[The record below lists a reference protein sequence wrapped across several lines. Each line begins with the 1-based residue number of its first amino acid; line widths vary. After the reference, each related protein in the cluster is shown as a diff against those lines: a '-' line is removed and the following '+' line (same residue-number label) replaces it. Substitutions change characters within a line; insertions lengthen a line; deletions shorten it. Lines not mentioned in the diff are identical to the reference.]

1 MAKRYELTMFDLPV
15 IMRHDYETY
24 GVKEKINSYR
34 RRSIDEFVEFL
45 TNVPGSDN
53 FTRFLDV
60 GAGDTADMDYFRGRC
75 PQYSHVLGC
84 DIYLDDNDYTAD
96 LIKQDWYTMAENGV
110 GGLKTFDAIYIN
122 HSMEHAANIYQLMN
136 QVSKMQ
142 NKGGALFVAVP
153 DGNVPFGYAITS
165 STTHFSVL
173 TEGFLST
180 TLQRFGYNVQIETR
194 EFRPGAKEIWAL
206 ATKQFDSLGK

>member
-1 MAKRYELTMFDLPV
+1 MFDLPV
-15 IMRHDYETY
+15 IMRHDYETD

-34 RRSIDEFVEFL
+34 RKSVDAFIEFL
-45 TNVPGSDN
+45 TNVPGSDT

-60 GAGDTADMDYFRGRC
+60 GAGDTADMDYFRARTGY
-75 PQYSHVLGC
+75 PQVKGC
-84 DIYLDDNDYTAD
+84 DLYLDDGDYTGN
-96 LIKQDWYTMAENGV
+96 LVKQDWYTMAEDGV
-110 GGLKTFDAIYIN
+110 DGLLYFDAMYIN

-142 NKGGALFVAVP
+142 AKGSALFVAVP
-153 DGNVPFGYAITS
+153 DGNTPFGYAITS

-194 EFRPGAKEIWAL
+194 EFRPGAKEIWAF
-206 ATKQFDSLGK
+206 AIKQHDGL

>member
-15 IMRHDYETY
+15 IMRHDYETA

-34 RRSIDEFVEFL
+34 RRSVDEFVEFL
-45 TNVPGSDN
+45 TNVPGSDK

-60 GAGDTADMDYFRGRC
+60 GAGDTADMDYFKRRC
-75 PQYSHVLGC
+75 PWYTDVKGC
-84 DIYLDDNDYTAD
+84 DTYLDSSDYTAD
-96 LIKQDWYTMAENGV
+96 LIEQDWYSMAEGV
-110 GGLKTFDAIYIN
+110 AGITKFDAIYIN

-153 DGNVPFGYAITS
+153 DGNAPFGYAITS
-165 STTHFSVL
+165 STTHFSVI

-194 EFRPGAKEIWAL
+194 EFRPGAKEIWAFGI
-206 ATKQFDSLGK
+206 KQFDGLGQ